1 MYEVKAF
8 HCSFCK
14 KYSTSKSRI
23 KSHEKECFKNP
34 ETKSCATCDYF
45 KAHYTP
51 TPFGGELS
59 EIKCDIGIEFGE
71 SDSRT
76 IKFETQC
83 NFWKLSFELE
93 EMYGPEDSEA

>member
-34 ETKSCATCDYF
+34 ETKSCATCEFF
-45 KAHYTP
+45 KDHP
-51 TPFGGELS
+51 IETPFGMDMS
-59 EIKCDIGIEFGE
+59 EMECEVGVVFGE
-71 SDSRT
+71 SERRAV
-76 IKFETQC
+76 KYETQC
-83 NFWKLSFELE
+83 SFWKLSFELD
-93 EMYGPEDSEA
+93 EMYGHEESED